1 MVVISKSTLVN
12 YGKKNVQAID
22 AINDWYKKVSDAQWK
37 HFADIKKDFNTVD
50 YVGNDRYVFNLK
62 GNKYRLISMI
72 HFTTRT
78 LYIRFIGTHA
88 AYDKINASI
97 I

>member
-12 YGKKNVQAID
+12 YGKKNVQATE
-22 AINDWYKKVSDAQWK
+22 AINEWYEKVSNADWK
-37 HFADIKKDFNTVD
+37 HLADVRNDFNSID
-50 YVGNDRYVFNLK
+50 FVGNDRYVFNLK
-62 GNKYRLISMI
+62 GNKYRLVTMI

-88 AYDKINASI
+88 TYDKIDISTI
-97 I
+97 

>member
-12 YGKKNVQAID
+12 YGKKNVQTIE
-22 AINDWYKKVSDAQWK
+22 AINEWYEKVNDAQWK
-37 HFADIKKDFNTVD
+37 HLADIKKDFNTVD
-50 YVGNDRYVFNLK
+50 YVGNDRFVFNLK
-62 GNKYRLISMI
+62 GNKYRIIAMI